1 MVDRAVDEDF
11 CSPLHYAAMEGSAVI
26 AQMLFEAA
34 EKKVGWVNVKS
45 VSHVPHR
52 LGQCQ
57 IGRSR
62 VAQTVRNR
70 HFS

>member
-52 LGQCQ
+52 LG
-57 IGRSR
+57 
-62 VAQTVRNR
+62 
-70 HFS
+70 

>member
-45 VSHVPHR
+45 VSHVSHM

-57 IGRSR
+57 VGKSR
-62 VAQTVRNR
+62 VAQAGSMSSR
-70 HFS
+70 